1 MKPWVGQFSSMESS
15 SQRGQQL
22 WAWLL
27 SPGVRA
33 GYISLENM
41 TSEELY
47 SFDGCCCSVAQ
58 SCPTLCD
65 PIDCKHIRL
74 PCPSPPP
81 GACSNSHPLN
91 WWCHP
96 TILSSVIP
104 FFSCLHTF
112 QASVSFLIKSVLC
125 TMWPNYWNFS
135 FSISPSSEFLG
146 LISFRTDWFDILAV
160 QGTLKS
166 LLQHHNL
173 KAPILQS
180 SAFFIVQLLHPS
192 MTTGKTMAL
201 TRHTCW

>member
-104 FFSCLHTF
+104 FFSCL
-112 QASVSFLIKSVLC
+112 QSFLISESFLMNWHFASSDQRIGASASASVLP
-125 TMWPNYWNFS
+125 MK
-135 FSISPSSEFLG
+135 IQ
-146 LISFRTDWFDILAV
+146 DWFPLGFSMEEIMLWEAFDMKRAV
-160 QGTLKS
+160 
-166 LLQHHNL
+166 
-173 KAPILQS
+173 
-180 SAFFIVQLLHPS
+180 
-192 MTTGKTMAL
+192 
-201 TRHTCW
+201 

>member
-1 MKPWVGQFSSMESS
+1 MLICLCF
-15 SQRGQQL
+15 
-22 WAWLL
+22 
-27 SPGVRA
+27 
-33 GYISLENM
+33 
-41 TSEELY
+41 
-47 SFDGCCCSVAQ
+47 SVAK
-58 SCPTLCD
+58 SCLTNSLGPPWTAASQVSLSC
-65 PIDCKHIRL
+65 I
-74 PCPSPPP
+74 SPEF
-81 GACSNSHPLN
+81 AQTHVH
-91 WWCHP
+91 WVWCHP

>member
-58 SCPTLCD
+58 SYPTLCD
-65 PIDCKHIRL
+65 PIDCKHTRL

-91 WWCHP
+91 RWCHP

-104 FFSCLHTF
+104 FFSCL
-112 QASVSFLIKSVLC
+112 QSFLISESFLMNWHFASSDQRIGASASASVLPMKIQDWFPLEL
-125 TMWPNYWNFS
+125 T
-135 FSISPSSEFLG
+135 G
-146 LISFRTDWFDILAV
+146 LIS
-160 QGTLKS
+160 
-166 LLQHHNL
+166 
-173 KAPILQS
+173 LQS
-180 SAFFIVQLLHPS
+180 KGLSRVFS
-192 MTTGKTMAL
+192 NTTV
-201 TRHTCW
+201 